1 MAAIDPIQFSP
12 LRKFFPE
19 LTEIQSVHVCML
31 VFGGISVEDI
41 AELRDVTPDTVKE
54 SLSSTQKRLG
64 VGSMKLLRALVMSRI
79 LMSISMYLYRDER
92 DEDLLNLN

>member
-41 AELRDVTPDTVKE
+41 AELREVTSDTVKE
-54 SLSSTQKRLG
+54 SLNSTQKRLG
-64 VGSMKLLRALVMSRI
+64 VSSMKLLRAIVISRV
-79 LMSISMYLYRDER
+79 LMSISLYLYNE
-92 DEDLLNLN
+92 N

>member
-41 AELRDVTPDTVKE
+41 AELREVTSDTVKE
-54 SLSSTQKRLG
+54 SLNSTQKRLG
-64 VGSMKLLRALVMSRI
+64 VSSMKLLRAIVISRV
-79 LMSISMYLYRDER
+79 LMSISLYLYNQD
-92 DEDLLNLN
+92 

>member
-31 VFGGISVEDI
+31 VFGGISVDDI
-41 AELRDVTPDTVKE
+41 AELREVTSDTVKE
-54 SLSSTQKRLG
+54 SLNSTQKRLG
-64 VGSMKLLRALVMSRI
+64 VSSMKLLRAIVISRV
-79 LMSISMYLYRDER
+79 LMSISLYLYNQD
-92 DEDLLNLN
+92 